1 LIYVDGFWGID
12 RFSSAARDASAGGP
26 LGAIGILTAAPGL
39 GTYGAPLSNQADHS
53 AGGAIGYQMFFGA
66 LRRKQLIIELG
77 GRAPTQT
84 PTAVRQRAAGG
95 IGVRYQ
101 QAFGRRSVL
110 VLDTFGVVRDQSAAS
125 TGGRIEWLVKF

>member
-1 LIYVDGFWGID
+1 
-12 RFSSAARDASAGGP
+12 
-26 LGAIGILTAAPGL
+26 
-39 GTYGAPLSNQADHS
+39 
-53 AGGAIGYQMFFGA
+53 MFFGV

-84 PTAVRQRAAGG
+84 PTAVRQRAAEG
-95 IGVRYQ
+95 IGVRFQ